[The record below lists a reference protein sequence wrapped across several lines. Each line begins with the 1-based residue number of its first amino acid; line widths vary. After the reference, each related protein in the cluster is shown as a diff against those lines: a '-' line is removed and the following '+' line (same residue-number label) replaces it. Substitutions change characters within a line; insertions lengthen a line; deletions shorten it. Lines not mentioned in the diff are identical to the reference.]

1 MATSRVF
8 GLDFTRAV
16 AISLVLVTH
25 ASFFLAPLKPDFES
39 LFMVGYLGVDLFFA
53 LSGFL
58 IGGILIDSA
67 GAGTG
72 WVGRFWARRWLRT
85 LPNYYLFLLI
95 NLAIYVWVERQMPHA
110 LSYVFFVQNLVWPHP
125 TFFPEAWSLALE
137 EVFYLLAPLAMLVF
151 LPIIRHRWQAVA
163 VLSAALAIA
172 LLLRGLYVI
181 DGNPP
186 WHEGVR
192 KVSLIRLDAIG
203 YGVLAVYLCKAYALS
218 LRARRWLAVAGAL
231 GLVAAGLLYLL
242 YLATKID
249 TSLVARTVLFSVVS
263 VSFAALLPLASVWQ
277 EPAWRRGTIVAVRK
291 LALWSYALYLTHL
304 PIMRILYKLNLAPT
318 NALGCYVIAVVFM
331 VLAIASAALV
341 YRGFERPILALR
353 DRWVPARPR
362 RASAVAAPQEARA

>member
-1 MATSRVF
+1 MATARVF
-8 GLDFTRAV
+8 GLDFTRAT

-25 ASFFLAPLKPDFES
+25 ASFFLAPLKPDFEP
-39 LFMVGYLGVDLFFA
+39 LFMVAYLGVDLFFA

-67 GAGTG
+67 GPGMG
-72 WVGRFWARRWLRT
+72 WVGRFWVRRWLRT

-95 NLAIYVWVERQMPHA
+95 NLAIYVWAEGQMPRV
-110 LSYVFFVQNLVWPHP
+110 LPLVFFVQNLVWPHP
-125 TFFPEAWSLALE
+125 LFFPEAWSLALE
-137 EVFYLLAPLAMLVF
+137 EVFYLLAPLAMLIF
-151 LPIIRHRWQAVA
+151 LPILRRRWQTVLA
-163 VLSAALAIA
+163 LSAALALA
-172 LLLRGLYVI
+172 LLLRALYVI
-181 DGNPP
+181 DANPP

-203 YGVLAVYLCKAYALS
+203 YGVLAVYACKAYALS
-218 LRARRWLAVAGAL
+218 LRARRWLAVAGVL
-231 GLVAAGLLYLL
+231 GLVAAWLLYV
-242 YLATKID
+242 ATTID

-263 VSFAALLPLASVWQ
+263 ASFAALLPLAEVWE
-277 EPAWRRGTIVAVRK
+277 EPSWPRGTIVAVRQ

-304 PIMRILYKLNLAPT
+304 PIMRVIYKLGLAPT
-318 NALGCYVIAVVFM
+318 NALGCYAIAVVFM

-362 RASAVAAPQEARA
+362 GTDPVATPGEARA

>member
-16 AISLVLVTH
+16 AISLVLFTH

-67 GAGTG
+67 GPGTG
-72 WVGRFWARRWLRT
+72 WVGRFWVRRWLRT

-95 NLAIYVWVERQMPHA
+95 NLAIYLWVEGQWPHA
-110 LSYVFFVQNLVWPHP
+110 LSYVFFVQNLAWPHP
-125 TFFPEAWSLALE
+125 LFFPEAWSLALE
-137 EVFYLLAPLAMLVF
+137 EVFYLLAPLSMLLF
-151 LPIIRHRWQAVA
+151 LPIIRRRWQT
-163 VLSAALAIA
+163 VLVLCAALATA
-172 LLLRGLYVI
+172 LLLRTLYVI
-181 DGNPP
+181 DANPP

-218 LRARRWLAVAGAL
+218 VRSRRWLAAAGAL
-231 GLVAAGLLYLL
+231 GLIAAWLM
-242 YLATKID
+242 YLATTID
-249 TSLVARTVLFSVVS
+249 TSLVARTLLFALVS
-263 VSFAALLPLASVWQ
+263 ASFAALLPLAAVWQ
-277 EPAWRRGTIVAVRK
+277 EPAWPSRAIVAVRQ

-304 PIMRILYKLNLAPT
+304 PIMRVIYKLNLAPT
-318 NALGCYVIAVVFM
+318 NALGCYAIAVVFA

-353 DRWVPARPR
+353 DRWVPGRPS
-362 RASAVAAPQEARA
+362 RADPVAAPEEARA

>member
-16 AISLVLVTH
+16 AISLVLFTH
-25 ASFFLAPLKPDFES
+25 ASFFLAPLKPDFEP

-58 IGGILIDSA
+58 IGGILIHSA
-67 GAGTG
+67 GRGTG

-95 NLAIYVWVERQMPHA
+95 NAALYLWIERQWPHA
-110 LSYVFFVQNLVWPHP
+110 LSYVFFVQNLAWPHP
-125 TFFPEAWSLALE
+125 LFFPEAWSLALE
-137 EVFYLLAPLAMLVF
+137 EVFYLLAPLSMLLF
-151 LPIIRHRWQAVA
+151 LPLVRRRWQTVS
-163 VLSAALAIA
+163 VLCAALAAA
-172 LLLRGLYVI
+172 LLYRTLYVI
-181 DGNPP
+181 DVNPS

-203 YGVLAVYLCKAYALS
+203 YGVLAVYVCKAYALD
-218 LRARRWLAVAGAL
+218 LRSRRWLAVAGAV
-231 GLVAAGLLYLL
+231 GLAVAWLV
-242 YLATKID
+242 YLATTID
-249 TSLVARTVLFSVVS
+249 TSLVARTLLFAIVS
-263 VSFAALLPLASVWQ
+263 ASFAALLPLAAVWE
-277 EPAWRRGTIVAVRK
+277 EPAWPPRAIAAVRQ

-304 PIMRILYKLNLAPT
+304 PIMRVIYKLDLAPS
-318 NALGCYVIAVVFM
+318 NLLGCVAIAVVFAA
-331 VLAIASAALV
+331 LAIASAALV

-362 RASAVAAPQEARA
+362 EPGPAAPQREARA